1 MYTVCIVHVLDINR
15 VIVQQDEEQE
25 QVDCEQDE
33 EEKDRQA
40 HQIGMCSVRLFASCE
55 LSFL

>member
-1 MYTVCIVHVLDINR
+1 M
-15 VIVQQDEEQE
+15 QQDEELE

-33 EEKDRQA
+33 EEKDGQA
-40 HQIGMCSVRLFASCE
+40 HQIGMCSVRLFASCK